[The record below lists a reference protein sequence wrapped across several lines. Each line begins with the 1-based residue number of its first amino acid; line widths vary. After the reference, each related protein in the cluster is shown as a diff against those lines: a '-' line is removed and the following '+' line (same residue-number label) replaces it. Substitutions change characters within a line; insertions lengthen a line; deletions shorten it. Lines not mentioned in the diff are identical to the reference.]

1 MAFYIVMV
9 PPLIGLAFMILH
21 LRLMG
26 RHDRVLYRFC
36 EIRREIMGLIRDKA
50 FEMDR
55 TDYYA
60 FRDLLEVV
68 SFTIHD
74 YNACKL
80 YAFNFRRF
88 REWLKDAKQLAGK
101 VVTQNQCVLDLRSQY
116 SRAMLEA
123 FFAYTPFL
131 KSELALKIL
140 VIAVKAL
147 MRLSGKYL
155 STNFKTVLEVAA
167 WIRHELD
174 TNRSVGNPPLTP
186 C

>member
-1 MAFYIVMV
+1 MIFYIVMG
-9 PPLIGLAFMILH
+9 PALIGSAVMAWH

-36 EIRREIMGLIRDKA
+36 EIRREIMNLIRDNA

-74 YNACKL
+74 YNACKIHS
-80 YAFNFRRF
+80 FNFRRF
-88 REWLKDAKQLAGK
+88 REWLKDAKQLGGK
-101 VVTQNQCVLDLRSQY
+101 IETQNRRVLDLRAKY
-116 SRAMLEA
+116 SWAMLDA

-131 KSELALKIL
+131 KSE
-140 VIAVKAL
+140 IAVKVLLIGAKAL
-147 MRLSGKYL
+147 M
-155 STNFKTVLEVAA
+155 
-167 WIRHELD
+167 H
-174 TNRSVGNPPLTP
+174 LT
-186 C
+186 